1 MKYTIAEL
9 ADLWNQTAAFIN
21 GRWAPARPKV
31 ASLTSRIKF
40 AWLVIKGKADIVI
53 WPEGQ

>member
-9 ADLWNQTAAFIN
+9 VDLFNQTAAHIN
-21 GRWAPARPKV
+21 GRWVPARPKV
-31 ASLTSRIKF
+31 ASLKSRIMF
-40 AWLVIKGKADIVI
+40 AWLVIKGKADIVT